1 MSAPNQQPPSETIQS
16 KGSSRTGWYAA
27 IAIVVIVIIVFAG
40 LYAAGYIGKKP
51 TSSTT
56 TPPKVPACTTYTITG
71 AGSTFVQGLMTA
83 WTGAGGYSVN
93 TVDYDAVGSGTG
105 ISDITTGTVTYGAS
119 DAPLN
124 ATQRAA
130 APNLLT
136 MPETAGAVAVIFN
149 LPGVAFP
156 LHDSLNLT
164 GAVLAAIYLGDIST
178 WNNTAIEAL
187 NPGVVM
193 PNQVI
198 SVWHRS
204 DGSGTSYAFSQF
216 LSDSNATW
224 KSTIGYSTL
233 PAWPKTPLGGGEK
246 GSSGIAGTV
255 KETPYSLGYVDLGY
269 ASENVISFA
278 AVQNPS
284 GKNIIPTVSDAASAI
299 ADILAIPTTLPLGNE
314 SWSGVSMI
322 NAPGAGDYPITTFSY
337 LLFYQESH
345 NNPTITSAAD
355 ASAFVNFLNWT
366 ISTSGGQSFSGELY
380 YVPLPASVV
389 AADQATLASMTYQ
402 GGVIPACS

>member
-1 MSAPNQQPPSETIQS
+1 MSAPNQQPPSETIQR
-16 KGSSRTGWYAA
+16 KGSGRGALYAA
-27 IAIVVIVIIVFAG
+27 VAVIVILIVVIGG
-40 LYAAGYIGKKP
+40 LYAAGYIHTGPTTAAKP
-51 TSSTT
+51 GTCAS
-56 TPPKVPACTTYTITG
+56 YTITG

-83 WTGAGGYSVN
+83 WTGTGGYSVN

-124 ATQRAA
+124 ATQAAA

-149 LPGVAFP
+149 LPGVIFS
-156 LHDSLNLT
+156 LQDSLNLT
-164 GAVLAAIYLGDIST
+164 GAVLAAIYLGDISW
-178 WNNTAIEAL
+178 WNNTAITSL
-187 NPGVVM
+187 NPGVTL
-193 PNQVI
+193 PTQQI

-216 LSDSNATW
+216 LSDSNSTW
-224 KSTIGYSTL
+224 KNTIGYGTL
-233 PAWPKTPLGGGEK
+233 PAWPKTPLGSGAK

-269 ASENVISFA
+269 AYENGVSYA
-278 AVQNPS
+278 AVENPS
-284 GKNIIPTVSDAASAI
+284 KSNIIPTVSDAASAI
-299 ADILAIPTTLPLGNE
+299 ADILATVTLPLGDQ
-314 SWSGVSMI
+314 SWSDVSMI

-337 LLFYQESH
+337 LLFYQEGT
-345 NNPTITSAAD
+345 NNPTIKSAGLGGAE
-355 ASAFVNFLNWT
+355 AFVNFLDWT
-366 ISTSGGQSFSGELY
+366 ISASGGQSFSGELY

-389 AADQATLASMTYQ
+389 TADEVTIASMTYS
-402 GGVIPACS
+402 GGAIPACS